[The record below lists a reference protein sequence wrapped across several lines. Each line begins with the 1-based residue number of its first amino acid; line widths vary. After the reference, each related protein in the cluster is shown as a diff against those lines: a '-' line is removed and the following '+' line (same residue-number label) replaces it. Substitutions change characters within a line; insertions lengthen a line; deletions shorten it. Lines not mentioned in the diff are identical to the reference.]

1 MKYSLRSLMIVVAI
15 LPPMLFLAWSSPD
28 ASILAVTLFALLFG
42 TGLFLYAV
50 IVLLSLWHQGQKP

>member
-1 MKYSLRSLMIVVAI
+1 MKYSLRSLMIVAAI
-15 LPPMLFLAWSSPD
+15 LPPLLFLAWSSPD

-50 IVLLSLWHQGQKP
+50 IVLLSL